1 MPSNF
6 VKILFIGDIVGKTG
20 RDVIS
25 SLLSA
30 VISTEKPDLVIANGE
45 NLAGGFGLNS
55 ATSEEMFKSGIN
67 VLTSGNHIYDNK
79 DVKEIINDNRVVRPI
94 NYHPDLPGHGYAEMD
109 ARGINVTVI
118 NALGR
123 VFMQPV
129 DCPFRTVEKFVS
141 EKGRGIYIVDF
152 HAEATAEKQALAAYL
167 DGKVSAVIG
176 THTHVQTADERILPK
191 GTAFIT
197 DAGITGSQGGVI
209 GFQSTGAIK
218 RTLYQIPQRFE
229 VDKSLPVFNGVS
241 IKINTETFKAESIKR
256 IYRNAED

>member
-1 MPSNF
+1 MPSNSI
-6 VKILFIGDIVGKTG
+6 KILFIGDIVGKTG
-20 RDVIS
+20 RDVIA
-25 SLLSA
+25 SLLPS
-30 VISTEKPDLVIANGE
+30 VLGTEKPDLVIANGE
-45 NLAGGFGLNS
+45 NLAGGFGLNKLT
-55 ATSEEMFKSGIN
+55 ADEMFRSGIN

-79 DVKEIINDNRVVRPI
+79 EVKEIINDNRIVRPI

-109 ARGINVTVI
+109 ANGFKVYVL

-129 DCPFRTVEKFVS
+129 DCPFRTVEKFVA
-141 EKGRGIYIVDF
+141 ERGKNIYIVDM
-152 HAEATAEKQALAAYL
+152 HAEATAEKQAFAAYL

-209 GFQSTGAIK
+209 GFHSSGAIK
-218 RTLYQIPQRFE
+218 RTLYQVTQRFE
-229 VDKSLPVFNGVS
+229 VDKSLPVFNAVS
-241 IKINTETFKAESIKR
+241 VKINTETCLAESVKR
-256 IYRNAED
+256 IYKYADD